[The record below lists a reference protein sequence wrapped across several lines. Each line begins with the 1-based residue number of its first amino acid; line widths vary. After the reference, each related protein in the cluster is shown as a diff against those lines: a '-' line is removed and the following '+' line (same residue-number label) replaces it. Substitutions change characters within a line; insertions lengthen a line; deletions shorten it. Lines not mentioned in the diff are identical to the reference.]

1 MAPSPNYNDPLEEYV
16 TVTSVWHFRVMA
28 KRYAA
33 AARKE
38 VLPLLSPSKT
48 LYYKPPRASSYNG
61 YQAECLDTCVTIA
74 SLPSSSPYP
83 DW

>member
-1 MAPSPNYNDPLEEYV
+1 MPTGTSYNDQLEEFI

-38 VLPLLSPSKT
+38 VLPLLSPSK
-48 LYYKPPRASSYNG
+48 LLHYRPPRGMTFNG
-61 YQAECLDTCVTIA
+61 YQAECLDTCVTIDP
-74 SLPSSSPYP
+74 LPSSSPYP